1 MAPATRIESAAA
13 GKCSE
18 SVRLMVSH
26 IGRGFPPG
34 AAVRATHRA
43 TDTPN
48 DHGRGLGH
56 FPSCQSHGS
65 IALTRKVCTPKV
77 LPGEQRLRMSVAA
90 KPGIDS
96 SGTAPV

>member
-18 SVRLMVSH
+18 SVRLMVSY
-26 IGRGFPPG
+26 IGRGFPAG

-77 LPGEQRLRMSVAA
+77 LPGERRGRMSGAA
-90 KPGIDS
+90 KQRMNS
-96 SGTAPV
+96 RATARM